1 MMEFIDSKETIE
13 ELINNDEMVLLYF
26 GSNSCNVCNVMKPKV
41 HELLKGYP
49 KIKSYQIDVEK
60 SLEISA
66 TYNIFTIP
74 AILVF
79 IEGKEIIREARHISM
94 QDIDSKINRFYNMI
108 FEE

>member
-1 MMEFIDSKETIE
+1 MDFIDSKETIE
-13 ELINNDEMVLLYF
+13 ELINSNKMILLYF
-26 GSNSCNVCNVMKPKV
+26 GSDSCNVCNVMKPKV
-41 HELLKGYP
+41 EELLKDYP
-49 KIKSYQIDVEK
+49 KIKSYQVDVEK

-66 TYNIFTIP
+66 AYNIFTIP
-74 AILVF
+74 AVLVF